1 MFKTPRK
8 ALGFKRS
15 TKNLPKKQ
23 NKGSSSLASVIKHTE
38 IKAAE
43 EQKEQEQEAAPICN
57 KDDKRQLRKAVI
69 HKHAPRIHELA
80 QKALIA
86 VQELMA
92 AESVV
97 RNELGQEEDDG
108 GNGPFSSDDTTLEQ
122 AEHAISVARFSAAEA
137 ISMVMIKK

>member
-23 NKGSSSLASVIKHTE
+23 NKGSYSLVIKHTK

-43 EQKEQEQEAAPICN
+43 EQKEHEQEAAPICN

-108 GNGPFSSDDTTLEQ
+108 GNGPFSGDDTTLEQ

-137 ISMVMIKK
+137 IMMIKK